1 MRREE
6 RDSIGRILRWMSVL
20 AAMAVLLKVYYDL
33 KLLDLFVGV
42 FKLEGQGKRIA
53 RVNQKTLMYIVRK
66 GTDDNLFIRKMERMG
81 WTFVAAYGRGY
92 LFDKEGEEILVTKRS
107 HLRYT
112 IYEIQNRPFFMEKT
126 EKLV

>member
-1 MRREE
+1 MNNRE
-6 RDSIGRILRWMSVL
+6 RGSLGRIVKWMAVL
-20 AAMAVLLKVYYDL
+20 AALAILMKVYYDL
-33 KLLDLFVGV
+33 KLIDLVIGI

-66 GTDDNLFIRKMERMG
+66 GTDDTLFIRKMERMG
-81 WTFVAAYGRGY
+81 WKFIAAYGRGY
-92 LFDKEGEEILVTKRS
+92 LFDKEGEEVLVTKRN

-112 IYEIQNRPFFMEKT
+112 IYEIQNKPFFMDHT